1 MLQSPPSV
9 PERGGK
15 REKPPKLGEHNNEPQ
30 NETHPRNRRGAVAC
44 GRGSPMAAEKLTIAT
59 VNNGDMIT
67 MQKLSSH
74 FESANP
80 DIELEWLVLEEGV
93 LRQRVTQDIA
103 AGGGQF
109 DIMTIGAYETPLWGK
124 KGWLTPL
131 DDFGADYDYDD
142 MVPSIRSALSVDG
155 KLYAAPFYAESSFL
169 MYRAD
174 LFEKA
179 GLTMP
184 DRPTYAEVRGFAADL
199 HDPGQAT
206 LRRLR
211 ARKARMGRQHGL
223 CDHRG

>member
-1 MLQSPPSV
+1 MN
-9 PERGGK
+9 
-15 REKPPKLGEHNNEPQ
+15 PKTKLIP
-30 NETHPRNRRGAVAC
+30 AIVAALSLAAA
-44 GRGSPMAAEKLTIAT
+44 GSPMAAEKLTIAT

-199 HDPGQAT
+199 HDPEKQLYGVCV
-206 LRRLR
+206 RG
-211 ARKARMGRQHGL
+211 KARMGRQHGL
-223 CDHRG
+223 CDHRGEHIRRALV